1 MRRTLS
7 RLFSGIR
14 LALVKTD
21 PGVLK
26 TLSSAAA
33 QQAVFQLEIQQD
45 RERCHHHFLSL
56 RSCSKDGLV
65 LTSAAPFF
73 MVRESWEKKVFLFRF
88 LLQTDPAKPPLLH
101 KFRSRILQA
110 GKDRKTIMV
119 AVPRDI
125 IALEQRRNV
134 RIKPHRKH
142 LPSLVLWGVHRNQ
155 DDTRK
160 VSLHHHVIL
169 DLPASADETHKAVR
183 NISAGGVRLSLAP
196 RVLAQ
201 NKDWL
206 ETGRKVIVQLVFSG
220 SAFDKQTKHMFVAKV
235 CNCRTEGTSRPELG
249 IQFLA
254 ARMAGPKPFWKPL
267 DKNGCELLAR
277 VIHSMQVE
285 YYSQA
290 KQRLAEREG
299 SLRVE
304 TDDTARPR
312 KSA

>member
-7 RLFSGIR
+7 RLFSGLR

-21 PGVLK
+21 PGILK
-26 TLSSAAA
+26 TLSSAAT

-45 RERCHHHFLSL
+45 KERVHHHFLSL

-73 MVRESWEKKVFLFRF
+73 MVKESWEKQIFLFRF

-101 KFRSRILQA
+101 KFRSRILLA
-110 GKDRKTIMV
+110 NKDRKTITV
-119 AVPRDI
+119 AVPKDI

-155 DDTRK
+155 DDSQK
-160 VSLHHHVIL
+160 VALHHHVIL
-169 DLPASADETHKAVR
+169 DLPAVSDETHKAVK

-235 CNCRTEGTSRPELG
+235 CNCRTEGATRPELG

-254 ARMAGPKPFWKPL
+254 ARMPGPKPFWKPL

-290 KQRLAEREG
+290 KRRMAEREG
-299 SLRVE
+299 SLRAAPEE
-304 TDDTARPR
+304 TVRPR

>member
-7 RLFSGIR
+7 RLISGLR

-21 PGVLK
+21 PGIFR
-26 TLSSAAA
+26 TLSTAAG

-45 RERCHHHFLSL
+45 RDRCFHHLLSI
-56 RSCSKDGLV
+56 RSCTREGLV
-65 LTSAAPFF
+65 LTSSQRVF
-73 MVRESWEKKVFLFRF
+73 MVKESWENKIFLFRF
-88 LLQTDPAKPPLLH
+88 LLQTHPAKPPLLH
-101 KFRSRILQA
+101 KFRSRILRA
-110 GKDRKTIMV
+110 DKDRKTITV

-134 RIKPHRKH
+134 RIKPHRRH
-142 LPSLVLWGVHRNQ
+142 LPALVLWGVHKNQ
-155 DDTRK
+155 NDARK

-169 DLPASADETHKAVR
+169 DLPASSEETHQAVR
-183 NISAGGVRLSLAP
+183 NISAGGVRLSLPP

-220 SAFDKQTKHMFVAKV
+220 NAFPKPTKHMFVAKV
-235 CNCRTEGTSRPELG
+235 CNCRTDGTTRPELG

-267 DKNGCELLAR
+267 EKNGCEQLAR
-277 VIHSMQVE
+277 VIHALQVE

-299 SLRVE
+299 SLSVE
-304 TDDTARPR
+304 TEQASRPR

>member
-7 RLFSGIR
+7 RLFSGLR

-26 TLSSAAA
+26 ILTSAAA

-56 RSCSKDGLV
+56 RSCNRDGLV
-65 LTSAAPFF
+65 LTSATPFF
-73 MVRESWEKKVFLFRF
+73 MVRESWERRVFLFRF
-88 LLQTDPAKPPLLH
+88 LLQTDPSKPPLLH
-101 KFRSRILQA
+101 KFRSRILLA
-110 GKDRKTIMV
+110 DKDRKTITV
-119 AVPRDI
+119 SVPRDI

-142 LPSLVLWGVHRNQ
+142 LPSVVLWGVHKNQ
-155 DDTRK
+155 DDTNK

-169 DLPASADETHKAVR
+169 DLPAASDETHKAVR

-206 ETGRKVIVQLVFSG
+206 ETGRKVIVQMVFSG
-220 SAFDKQTKHMFVAKV
+220 SAFDRHTKHMFVAKV
-235 CNCRTEGTSRPELG
+235 CNCRTEGTTRPELG

-267 DKNGCELLAR
+267 DKNGCEQLAR
-277 VIHSMQVE
+277 VIHAMQVE

-290 KQRLAEREG
+290 KQRMAEREG
-299 SLRVE
+299 SLRVAPE
-304 TDDTARPR
+304 QEAIPR